1 MDASHQTSLQQI
13 LRLAADVD
21 PSGDR
26 TIGVL
31 TKPDLVKTSERD
43 VFDAV
48 RNRYLLPF
56 HFVEA
61 NFSQ

>member
-31 TKPDLVKTSERD
+31 TKPDLVKNSERD
-43 VFDAV
+43 VFNAV
-48 RNRYLLPF
+48 RKSIFYPF
-56 HFVEA
+56 
-61 NFSQ
+61 SC

>member
-1 MDASHQTSLQQI
+1 MDASHQTLLQQI

-48 RNRYLLPF
+48 RYRIFYPF
-56 HFVEA
+56 
-61 NFSQ
+61 SC

>member
-48 RNRYLLPF
+48 RNSIFYPF
-56 HFVEA
+56 
-61 NFSQ
+61 SC